1 MKTPG
6 TLGADTRF
14 LLAYM
19 PITLLLVSSIA
30 IADEHNQLLSP
41 SSRVNSVPAKI
52 MSLQDSWVSAEI
64 AANIDAI
71 NVDVGD
77 KIETNSVLAKL
88 DCREYT
94 IRQDLAM
101 AEINSLK
108 ARLPGI
114 QARIEAAKSDVAA
127 NKESV
132 SLYNTQAKAA
142 KASVAA
148 GKADINRI
156 KAQSKAD
163 QAKCNLARIDLK
175 RAQDL
180 GKRQIISQQEVDKA
194 LTEYQ
199 AAQAECS
206 AIQPEIASANAKTQ
220 SLQASANAAQV
231 ATKVQQAKTKMASSN
246 IKVQEAEIPAL
257 NAQIAAAEA
266 KLQTE
271 ALMVSRCE
279 LKAPFDGE
287 IIERKV
293 QKGQRIAVG
302 ENAFRILSLQEREIS
317 ASVSETELQSIKAAK
332 SLSFSTP
339 QEKLPIRFRAAVGFL
354 DGEART
360 REARFTFI
368 EKNTLPIG
376 ISGRVF
382 WEKQ

>member
-1 MKTPG
+1 MKKPSA
-6 TLGADTRF
+6 LGVDTQCR
-14 LLAYM
+14 LAYL
-19 PITLLLVSSIA
+19 PFTLLLVCNIA
-30 IADEHNQLLSP
+30 FADEQNQLLQ
-41 SSRVNSVPAKI
+41 SSTNVNSVPAKI

-64 AANIDAI
+64 AANIDEI

-77 KIETNSVLAKL
+77 KITRNSILAKL

-94 IRQDLAM
+94 IRQNLAL

-114 QARIEAAKSDVAA
+114 EARIEAAKSDVAA
-127 NKESV
+127 NLESV
-132 SLYNTQAKAA
+132 SLFNTQAKAA
-142 KASVAA
+142 KASVVA

-180 GKRQIISQQEVDKA
+180 GKRQLISQQEVDKA

-220 SLQASANAAQV
+220 SLQANANAATV

-302 ENAFRILSLQEREIS
+302 ENAFRVLSLQEREVS
-317 ASVSETELQSIKAAK
+317 ASVSQAELQAIKVAK
-332 SLSFSTP
+332 SLSFGTP
-339 QEKLPIRFRAAVGFL
+339 QEKLPIRYRAAVGML

-360 REARFTFI
+360 REVRFTF
-368 EKNTLPIG
+368 EENNSLPIG
-376 ISGRVF
+376 LSGRVI
-382 WEKQ
+382 WENQ